1 VVWRRKATIVVQEPM
16 VTKAQQQS
24 DVGGVFDFVMF

>member
-1 VVWRRKATIVVQEPM
+1 MIVIQEPM
-16 VTKAQQQS
+16 ITEAQEQS